1 MSGED
6 RVANAPSPAF
16 APAVGHYHRSRANIR
31 RLSEL
36 LPQELVVNLAREVI
50 LRVAS
55 KTPAEDV
62 AQQDL
67 QTLCDALISD
77 DEQAAAKIIFDLR
90 AEGMK
95 PNQIYLKKLA
105 AAARMLGEKWE
116 SDELSFAQVTVGTVR
131 IFAIMRSMRHLFE
144 PDVSVLDKT
153 AVFAAVPGEDHT
165 LGVQMAADLFRKD
178 GWEIELKLGLDQ
190 NQLVEEIEKSPS
202 RIVGLSF
209 GGEHSIDALSRL
221 VVALQI
227 CRPQV
232 KVFVCGSS
240 IDAALPILSLMELDG
255 IATSAEEA
263 QSQMTAMWNAKIA
276 R

>member
-6 RVANAPSPAF
+6 RVTDAPSPAF
-16 APAVGHYHRSRANIR
+16 APAVESYYRSRANIR
-31 RLSEL
+31 RLSEM
-36 LPQELVVNLAREVI
+36 LPEELVVDLAREVI

-55 KTPAEDV
+55 RDLPEVQGV
-62 AQQDL
+62 A
-67 QTLCDALISD
+67 
-77 DEQAAAKIIFDLR
+77 
-90 AEGMK
+90 
-95 PNQIYLKKLA
+95 LA
-105 AAARMLGEKWE
+105 TAARMLGEKWE
-116 SDELSFAQVTVGTVR
+116 SDELSFAQVTIGTVR

-144 PDVSVLDKT
+144 PDVPVLEKT
-153 AVFAAVPGEDHT
+153 AIFAAVPGEDHT

-190 NQLVEEIEKSPS
+190 DQLVEEIENSPS

-209 GGEHSIDALSRL
+209 GGDRSIDALSRL

-240 IDAALPILSLMELDG
+240 IEAAMPILTLMELDG

-263 QSQMTAMWNAKIA
+263 QSQMTVMWNKQLA